1 MTCSTFNPVT
11 HVLFDMDGLILNTE
25 ELYTIAF
32 QNILTPYGKEYTFEL
47 KLKLMGSQAHETA
60 KKIVSELEL
69 PLTPEEFMA
78 KSKIQFEQ
86 LFPDTQVLP
95 GAKRLIEHFHKNNIP
110 IGLATSSS
118 KESYELKVN
127 KHHQELFS
135 LFPYKTMGSS
145 DPEVKRGKP
154 YPDIFL
160 VAASRFPDK
169 PKPEQCLVF
178 EDAINGVKAAR
189 AAGMQVVMV
198 PDPRIDTEQTK
209 EATLVLKS
217 LEEFKPELFGLPPFE
232 D

>member
-1 MTCSTFNPVT
+1 MTASKFHPVT

-25 ELYTIAF
+25 DLYTVAF
-32 QNILTPYGKEYTFEL
+32 KNVLTPYGKEYTFTL

-60 KKIVSELEL
+60 KIIVSELDL
-69 PLTPEEFMA
+69 PITPEQFMEET
-78 KSKIQFEQ
+78 KKQFEK

-95 GAKRLIEHFHKNNIP
+95 GAKRLIEHLNSHNIP

-169 PKPEQCLVF
+169 PKPGQCLVF

-198 PDPRIDTEQTK
+198 PDPRMDRELTK
-209 EATLVLKS
+209 EATLVLNS

>member
-1 MTCSTFNPVT
+1 MEFKPVT

-25 ELYTIAF
+25 DLYTVAF
-32 QNILTPYGKEYTFEL
+32 QNIVSQYGKDYTFEL

-60 KKIVSELEL
+60 KIVVSHLDL
-69 PLTPEEFMA
+69 PVTPEEFIA
-78 KSKIQFEQ
+78 QTSKEFEKI
-86 LFPDTQVLP
+86 FPDTEVLP
-95 GAKRLIEHFHKNNIP
+95 GARCLIEHLSKHNVP

-118 KESYELKVN
+118 RESYELKVN
-127 KHHQELFS
+127 KRHKELFS

-145 DPEVKRGKP
+145 DSEVKRGKP

-178 EDAINGVKAAR
+178 EDAVNGVKAAR

-198 PDPRIDTEQTK
+198 PDPRVDESLRT

-217 LEEFKPELFGLPPFE
+217 LEDFKPELFGLPPY
-232 D
+232 DD

>member
-1 MTCSTFNPVT
+1 MEFNPVT

-25 ELYTIAF
+25 DLYTIAF
-32 QNILTPYGKEYTFEL
+32 ANVTTRYGKEYTFEL
-47 KLKLMGSQAHETA
+47 KLQLMGTQSLEAA
-60 KKIVSELEL
+60 KIVTSVLQL
-69 PLTPEEFMA
+69 PITPEEFIEA
-78 KSKIQFEQ
+78 TKKEFEV

-95 GAKRLIEHFHKNNIP
+95 GAKRLIEHLHKSKVP

-118 KESYELKVN
+118 KESYDLKTS
-127 KHHQELFS
+127 KHHKELFA

-154 YPDIFL
+154 HPDIFL

-178 EDAINGVKAAR
+178 EDAVNGVKAAR
-189 AAGMQVVMV
+189 AANMQVVMV
-198 PDPRIDTEQTK
+198 PDVRVEKSLTA

-217 LEEFKPELFGLPPFE
+217 LEEFKPELFGLPPF
-232 D
+232 DD